1 VDEMV
6 CCSKYTG
13 KARLDG
19 KTAIVTGSNTGI
31 GKYTALDFVK
41 RGARVIMAC
50 RDMGKAE
57 EAAKF
62 IRSTV
67 EGVEGAGKVEV
78 VSLNLGSFASVRQCA
93 QELLHKE
100 EKIHLLV
107 NNAGVM
113 VCPEGKTEDGFET
126 QFGVNHLGH
135 FLFTCLLLPR
145 IIRSA
150 PARIVNVSSMAHEWG
165 TINFED
171 LNGAKSYSAGKAYC
185 QSKLANVL
193 FCKELARRLADTG
206 VTTYSLHPGAVDT
219 ELQRHLD
226 DTYFRGANFIK
237 NAFAKLFFKTP
248 EEGAQTT
255 IYCSVDEKLANQT
268 GLYYSDCKEKT
279 PSSKARDPET
289 AKKLWEVSANLVGL
303 GDWDPFRAPDVTP
316 PPS

>member
-1 VDEMV
+1 MV
-6 CCSKYTG
+6 CCSKYRG
-13 KARLDG
+13 NARLDG

-31 GKYTALDFVK
+31 GKYTVLDFVK

-50 RDMGKAE
+50 RDIGKAE
-57 EAAKF
+57 EAAKD
-62 IRSTV
+62 IRSLA
-67 EGVEGAGKVEV
+67 EGVEGAGTVEV
-78 VSLNLGSFASVRQCA
+78 VCLNLGSLASVRQCA
-93 QELLHKE
+93 QELLRKE
-100 EKIHLLV
+100 EKIQLLV

-150 PARIVNVSSMAHEWG
+150 PARIVTVSSVGHEWG
-165 TINFED
+165 NINFED
-171 LNGAKSYSAGKAYC
+171 LNSEQSYSAWKAYC

-193 FCKELARRLADTG
+193 FCKELARRLQDTG
-206 VTTYSLHPGAVDT
+206 VTTYSLHPGAVNT

-226 DTYFRGANFIK
+226 DTYFRGANLL
-237 NAFAKLFFKTP
+237 NRAFARLFFKTP
-248 EEGAQTT
+248 EEGAQTS

-268 GLYYSDCKEKT
+268 GLYYSDCKEKV
-279 PSSKARDPET
+279 PSVRARDPEV
-289 AKKLWEVSANLVGL
+289 AKKLWEVSAKMVGL
-303 GDWDPFRAPDVTP
+303 GDWDPFTAPDNTP

>member
-1 VDEMV
+1 
-6 CCSKYTG
+6 
-13 KARLDG
+13 
-19 KTAIVTGSNTGI
+19 
-31 GKYTALDFVK
+31 
-41 RGARVIMAC
+41 MAC
-50 RDMGKAE
+50 RDTGKAE
-57 EAAKF
+57 EAARF
-62 IRSTV
+62 IRSMV
-67 EGVEGAGKVEV
+67 ERVEGAGTVEV

-93 QELLHKE
+93 QELLQKE

-150 PARIVNVSSMAHEWG
+150 PARIVIVSSLAHEWG

-171 LNGAKSYSAGKAYC
+171 LNGEKSYSASKAYC

-193 FCKELARRLADTG
+193 FCKELARRLQDTG
-206 VTTYSLHPGAVDT
+206 VTTYSLHPGAVNT

-226 DTYFRGANFIK
+226 DTYFRGANLL
-237 NAFAKLFFKTP
+237 NRAFAKLFFKTP

-255 IYCSVDEKLANQT
+255 IYCSVDEKLVNQT

-279 PSSKARDPET
+279 ASTKARDPET
-289 AKKLWEVSANLVGL
+289 AKKLWEVSAKLVGL
-303 GDWDPFRAPDVTP
+303 GDWDPFTAPDITP

>member
-1 VDEMV
+1 MV

-19 KTAIVTGSNTGI
+19 KTAIITGSNTGI

-41 RGARVIMAC
+41 RGAHVIMAC
-50 RDMGKAE
+50 RDTAKAE

-62 IRSTV
+62 IRSMAQ
-67 EGVEGAGKVEV
+67 GAEGAGTVEV
-78 VSLNLGSFASVRQCA
+78 VCLNLGSLASVRQCA
-93 QELLHKE
+93 QGLLQKVD
-100 EKIHLLV
+100 KIHLLV

-113 VCPEGKTEDGFET
+113 MCPQGKTEDGFET
-126 QFGVNHLGH
+126 QFGTNHLGH

-150 PARIVNVSSMAHEWG
+150 PARIVTVSSIGHQWG
-165 TINFED
+165 AINFED
-171 LNGAKSYSAGKAYC
+171 LNSEKSYSPSKAYF
-185 QSKLANVL
+185 QSKIANVL
-193 FCKELARRLADTG
+193 FSKELGRRLLDTG

-226 DTYFRGANFIK
+226 DTYFRGANLL
-237 NAFAKLFFKTP
+237 NRAFAALFYKTP
-248 EEGAQTT
+248 EEGAQTS

-268 GLYYSDCKEKT
+268 GLYYSDCKEKAPT
-279 PSSKARDPET
+279 AKARDPET
-289 AKKLWEVSANLVGL
+289 AKKLWEVSAHLVGL
-303 GDWDPFRAPDVTP
+303 GNWDPFTAPDSKP